1 MFVSETNHSK
11 ASCNRNIRYITCF
24 SANYNLD
31 IKYIINTFTLGIK
44 MVDTWTIH
52 DYDEIF
58 KDDKLNIKSNVIDF
72 AHLIEQDT
80 YKTSSTSKVYS
91 LSAKFGIGKTFF
103 CNKLQQVLAKDKVK
117 VGKLNIW
124 EMDFYD
130 NPFIPILAELNKL
143 YNNKGKKLPAKII
156 DSVSKFSS
164 KTLASLCEISAKVAS
179 NVALGVDATEVCKE
193 KFTSETIYDDYN
205 EYQRYLKELKDQL
218 TKWSSKQSD
227 SPIVIIIDEL
237 DRCKPDYAVK
247 TLEVLK
253 HFFDVPGF
261 VFVLA
266 LDEEQLKNSVQTLF
280 GTIDYEGYKRK
291 FISNS
296 FMLPEPDRLSFAE
309 YLYEKSEIK
318 SYIEKIQ
325 QEKRELVF
333 MVDIYNSFY
342 CAHTYS
348 HHGDFSKEEIAKRFN
363 LTQTSE
369 SIIKRYFAAYS
380 ELFGFSLRKMEQVFD
395 RLVLFVKQISAGKEL
410 FSPDLATFLICL
422 HEGDT
427 EIFNHV
433 KNIDNCSI
441 GIIEKIFSHTTNS
454 VAYSIYKET
463 AFKKFKTF
471 NRNIAPEVIDVAA
484 YSYYA
489 NRQTEQLQRIIQDNI
504 DRFYK
509 ENPENWMYEQG
520 AIKNRNILSYNSKFD
535 KEKFKENYC
544 KHIDFIAHFD

>member
-1 MFVSETNHSK
+1 MADTET
-11 ASCNRNIRYITCF
+11 TQ
-24 SANYNLD
+24 
-31 IKYIINTFTLGIK
+31 T
-44 MVDTWTIH
+44 
-52 DYDEIF
+52 YDEIF
-58 KDDKLNIKSNVIDF
+58 EDDKLNIKSNVIDF

-80 YKTSSTSKVYS
+80 YKASSTSKVYS

-143 YNNKGKKLPAKII
+143 YNNKGKKLPSKII
-156 DSVSKFSS
+156 DTVGKFSS
-164 KTLASLCEISAKVAS
+164 KTLASLCEISAKIAS
-179 NVALGVDATEVCKE
+179 NIALGIDAAEVCKE
-193 KFTSETIYDDYN
+193 KFSSETIYDDYN

-237 DRCKPDYAVK
+237 DRCKPNYAVK

-309 YLYEKSEIK
+309 YLYEKSGIK

-333 MVDIYNSFY
+333 MVSIYNTFF
-342 CAHTYS
+342 CAYPYS
-348 HHGDFSKEEIAKRFN
+348 EYGNMNKKEIANMFN
-363 LTQTSE
+363 QNQTSE
-369 SIIKRYFAAYS
+369 SIITKYFAAYS
-380 ELFGFSLRKMEQVFD
+380 EVFNFSLRQMEQVFD
-395 RLVLFVKQISAGKEL
+395 RLMLFTKQLSTGKEL

-422 HEGDT
+422 HEGDI
-427 EIFNHV
+427 EIFNYV

-471 NRNIAPEVIDVAA
+471 NRNIAPEVIAVAA
-484 YSYYA
+484 YSYYV
-489 NRQTEQLQRIIQDNI
+489 NRQNGQEQRIIQDNV

-509 ENPENWMYEQG
+509 ENEDWIYQQG
-520 AIKNRNILSYNSKFD
+520 ALNTRDITIYNSKFD

>member
-1 MFVSETNHSK
+1 MADTET
-11 ASCNRNIRYITCF
+11 IQ
-24 SANYNLD
+24 
-31 IKYIINTFTLGIK
+31 
-44 MVDTWTIH
+44 
-52 DYDEIF
+52 DYDGIF
-58 KDDKLNIKSNVIDF
+58 EDDKLNIKSNVIDF

-80 YKTSSTSKVYS
+80 YKISSTSKIYS

-124 EMDFYD
+124 EMDFYE
-130 NPFIPILAELNKL
+130 NPLIPILAELNKL
-143 YNNKGKKLPAKII
+143 YSNQGKKLTSKII
-156 DSVSKFSS
+156 DTVGKFSS

-179 NVALGVDATEVCKE
+179 NVALGVDATEACKE

-309 YLYEKSEIK
+309 YLYEKSGIK

-342 CAHTYS
+342 CTHPYS

-380 ELFGFSLRKMEQVFD
+380 ELFSFSLRQMEQVFD
-395 RLVLFVKQISAGKEL
+395 RLVLFVKQISASKEL

-433 KNIDNCSI
+433 KKVDNCSI

-454 VAYSIYKET
+454 IAYSIYKET

-484 YSYYA
+484 YSYYV
-489 NRQTEQLQRIIQDNI
+489 NRQTEQVQRIIQDNI

>member
-1 MFVSETNHSK
+1 MAGTET
-11 ASCNRNIRYITCF
+11 IQT
-24 SANYNLD
+24 
-31 IKYIINTFTLGIK
+31 
-44 MVDTWTIH
+44 
-52 DYDEIF
+52 YDEIF
-58 KDDKLNIKSNVIDF
+58 EDDKLDIKSNVIDF

-80 YKTSSTSKVYS
+80 YKASSTSKVYS

-117 VGKLNIW
+117 AGKLNIW
-124 EMDFYD
+124 EMDFYE
-130 NPFIPILAELNKL
+130 NPLIPILAELNKL
-143 YNNKGKKLPAKII
+143 YSSDKRNLPSQLVKILYGYGKKAV
-156 DSVSKFSS
+156 SV
-164 KTLASLCEISAKVAS
+164 
-179 NVALGVDATEVCKE
+179 ATETAIDMGYHYAVSNLMQTPECQNIAETVKNVDILNKCKE
-193 KFTSETIYDDYN
+193 KFSSETIYDDYN
-205 EYQRYLKELKDQL
+205 EYQSALKELRTSLNGWASRQKD
-218 TKWSSKQSD
+218 K
-227 SPIVIIIDEL
+227 PIVIIIDEL

-247 TLEVLK
+247 TLDVLK

-309 YLYEKSEIK
+309 YLYEKSGIK

-342 CAHTYS
+342 CAHPYS

-380 ELFGFSLRKMEQVFD
+380 ELFSFSLRQMEQVFD
-395 RLVLFVKQISAGKEL
+395 RLVLFVKQISASKEL

-433 KNIDNCSI
+433 KKVDNCSI

-454 VAYSIYKET
+454 IAYSIYKET

-484 YSYYA
+484 YSYYV
-489 NRQTEQLQRIIQDNI
+489 NRQTEQVQRIIQDNI